1 VLATTTTDPI
11 QDIIAAGVLITAI
24 YGAVNARQNRKITK
38 QNDDQAGKLDT
49 AADKLDSVH
58 DLVNSQ
64 LSDAVDRKDV
74 AEARTK
80 VLEDEAK
87 GD

>member
-1 VLATTTTDPI
+1 MLVGADTTDPI
-11 QDIIAAGVLITAI
+11 QDVIACGILVLGILT
-24 YGAVNARQNRKITK
+24 YVGNRQAKSNGSKL
-38 QNDDQAGKLDT
+38 DDQADRLTD
-49 AADKLDSVH
+49 VH

-80 VLEDEAK
+80 VLEDNAKEAD
-87 GD
+87 G